1 MPADEA
7 YPDSF
12 NLGGFTS
19 HLPISWGA
27 PSSFPNLETLSLF
40 GYNLIGTL
48 PDNWGCSSCFP
59 KLRIL
64 QLAGST
70 NLTGTL
76 PTTWSSPGSCPQLIV
91 LNLAVAALNSSI
103 PAAWVS
109 ANAFPSLT
117 YLSFANTTL
126 TGPIPSFNNSQLAV
140 LDLSFSTLS
149 GNISDL
155 WSSNATTISAIGL
168 TSVNISGSFPEWFPQ
183 FWSSLQILIVDNT
196 SINGTIP
203 TSWLKLTDVTST
215 GAYSQMQHVTFSGAS
230 LWSQSVNDTAWWQ
243 DICSSFSKTVG
254 YVYTTNNEY
263 TWLQDMSSSLSQT
276 FGFLSMPINLSPSQT
291 YLDIQPLSSSSLDVT
306 AFYGEGLPLLPN
318 NAPTSVAHLNYYTE
332 LQDPPEWANNDFGIQ
347 GLYARGDSEIGL
359 PAPPCHRPSR
369 VIPVVA
375 TWSVFGALLLALI
388 AGYVI
393 WRLMSKGV
401 AAFLAQLLAFPEP
414 ILRFSRFCWTLVPL
428 LGLALYLY
436 DLISDMEV
444 AQTVWGL
451 QNWYGKVVVAI
462 ILGHYAVR
470 ATVVTFHVSRYM
482 GQGCLHSPL
491 QIGLMLL
498 CIPLV
503 VVMMP
508 VLDVLCSLEFLHISF
523 GPIDVHGYRSLRA
536 LVMPIL
542 QSLPNVIVTTVIY
555 YQGAAPFALGSFEVL
570 GVLKY
575 NSNPQFLTKFLYL
588 QDAITSFGSILWGF
602 AEWFH
607 LSHQGKCGLLRS
619 FVKVMSGDALCK
631 GVVKVNLL
639 CSRADKVRVDL
650 RIV

>member
-1 MPADEA
+1 MPAGITA
-7 YPDSF
+7 YPEGF

-19 HLPISWGA
+19 HLPVSWGA
-27 PSSFPNLETLSLF
+27 PSSFPNLENLSLF

-48 PDNWGCSSCFP
+48 PEQWGCTSCFP

-70 NLTGTL
+70 NLSGTL
-76 PTTWSSPGSCPQLIV
+76 PTSWSLPGSFPQLLV
-91 LNLAVAALNSSI
+91 LNLAVAALNGSI
-103 PAAWVS
+103 PAAWVN
-109 ANAFPSLT
+109 ATAFPSLT

-168 TSVNISGSFPEWFPQ
+168 TSVNISGSFPEGFPQ

-196 SINGTIP
+196 SITGTIP
-203 TSWLKLTDVTST
+203 TSWLQLADVTST
-215 GAYSQMQHVTFSGAS
+215 EFHSQMHNVTFSGAY
-230 LWSQSVNDTAWWQ
+230 LWFNSINNTAWWL
-243 DICSSFSKTVG
+243 DVCSSLSKTVG
-254 YVYTTNNEY
+254 YVSTAM
-263 TWLQDMSSSLSQT
+263 DV
-276 FGFLSMPINLSPSQT
+276 FPSHT
-291 YLDIQPLSSSSLDVT
+291 YLGIQPLSSSGLDVT
-306 AFYGEGLPLLPN
+306 AAFEELLPLLPN
-318 NAPTSVAHLNYYTE
+318 NAPTSVNRTSAYLNYYDE
-332 LQDPPEWANNDFGIQ
+332 LQEWGNNDFGLQ
-347 GLYARGDSEIGL
+347 GPYAPTRTRGVEPWL

-375 TWSVFGALLLALI
+375 TWSVFGALLLTLI

-401 AAFLAQLLAFPEP
+401 AALLAQLLVFPQP
-414 ILRFSRFCWTLVPL
+414 ILRLSRFCWSFVPL

-436 DLISDMEV
+436 DLISDIEV

-462 ILGHYAVR
+462 ILGHYVVR
-470 ATVVTFHVSRYM
+470 AALVTFHVSRFM
-482 GQGCLHSPL
+482 GKGRLHSPL

-498 CIPLV
+498 CIPLFV
-503 VVMMP
+503 IMMP
-508 VLDVLCSLEFLHISF
+508 VLDVLCSLEFLPISF

-536 LVMPIL
+536 LVMPVL

-555 YQGAAPFALGSFEVL
+555 YQGAAPFALGSFKYL

-588 QDAITSFGSILWGF
+588 QAAITSFGSILWGF

-619 FVKVMSGDALCK
+619 FVKIMSGDALCK
-631 GVVKVNLL
+631 GVVKVNLY
-639 CSRADKVRVDL
+639 CSRADEVCVDL